1 MLGVL
6 LHVNIILFSRRSFS
20 PNSSGGSGELPSSPP
35 VASSSPKP
43 AVCSSPNMTASG
55 SPTTAALQTVQTALA
70 ALQAGQMSLNQLIAL
85 QVKSVC

>member
-1 MLGVL
+1 
-6 LHVNIILFSRRSFS
+6 
-20 PNSSGGSGELPSSPP
+20 
-35 VASSSPKP
+35 
-43 AVCSSPNMTASG
+43 MTASG